1 VHKHSEPQSS
11 QSENGHTA
19 NHEDGLV
26 STTTPESMLLPV
38 PPLIPPQ
45 APGDTITGPVKLQEQ
60 NLPAPMPVGD
70 ARAEHPVP
78 AEVL

>member
-1 VHKHSEPQSS
+1 
-11 QSENGHTA
+11 
-19 NHEDGLV
+19 
-26 STTTPESMLLPV
+26 MLLPV